1 MVNLTNSSVSNNE
14 LSSDPHNRNK
24 YEASTKVYNY
34 KMSDLTRYG
43 KNENLVDLIQNKT
56 NDIYNNDDSFVPYSD
71 LNINKNF
78 INTKYNNNNSNKE
91 CYNNNMKQ
99 YKPFR
104 SNSCNLINYSNNKMC
119 IHECTNKSCLGQNE
133 RYMINN
139 NCEQS
144 EMYTKRDVNNNKFNS
159 DMSFRKNTQ
168 LANNSDVHYKKCE
181 ENLNYNNNNN
191 NNVDNVNF
199 VYNNYDKTNK
209 NNNHTDNYNTYN
221 KYNDPTHS
229 NYNNNNNNDYNN
241 NYYNNNDYNN
251 NDYNNNDYK
260 IKEKTYNHNNNMS
273 ENDHIINNKS
283 ELSSNTKNYIPNSN
297 YPINM
302 ENNNIQHGDGY
313 KTENNFNDVS
323 HNNVRRN
330 ILQNGHENYNNNNNN
345 NHNNNMNNVKND
357 NIHNNSNINS
367 YNNYPH
373 SDISSVAHDEFIH
386 SSASINRER
395 NMKHTI
401 IFDYVENEKDKNI
414 NKEKN
419 KKQVNT
425 FVPKYNNLSPKEIHY
440 NSLCGNDNIT
450 ILEANK
456 IKLDLNKL
464 SEEDKRKKNN
474 ELPDQYPFHLCNEF
488 KNDMLSKNKPTYVE
502 KIYPTNY
509 QYINNYNKNNED
521 ISIEQRRYNMNSSHI
536 FDYCLDTNHKKIEKN
551 SIEKKKKFIN
561 EIKKPEQNS
570 TDIEKEQK
578 RKINPMYSDLF
589 GRKTPDVNENITYEK
604 IIPTTINSNW
614 IYCPIDARKYSDG
627 LYYKSSDNLEN
638 NKKENFHRKSFFK
651 HDGYDNTKRLQDA
664 IKRGSKVSLQAH
676 LQSALQ
682 NDMTTYIPTDYHNV
696 EAIYLSLSNLKDSVT
711 DEQIKKI
718 IKNSGAHI
726 VSYIPEYDLFSNRRK
741 SNAKLCIR
749 YNMGNNGLNLLLNM
763 FEEVNIKAQII

>member
-1 MVNLTNSSVSNNE
+1 MVNLQKSSVSNNE
-14 LSSDPHNRNK
+14 LSYDPINRNK
-24 YEASTKVYNY
+24 YEACTKVYNY
-34 KMSDLTRYG
+34 KLSDLTTHG
-43 KNENLVDLIQNKT
+43 KHENLDDLIQNRT

-78 INTKYNNNNSNKE
+78 INTKYNNNNNNNNSNKE
-91 CYNNNMKQ
+91 CDNNKMKQ
-99 YKPFR
+99 HKPFR
-104 SNSCNLINYSNNKMC
+104 SNSCNRINYNNNKIY
-119 IHECTNKSCLGQNE
+119 IHESTNKSNLGQNE

-139 NCEQS
+139 NCDQS
-144 EMYTKRDVNNNKFNS
+144 EMYAQGDVNNNKFNS

-168 LANNSDVHYKKCE
+168 LANNSDVYDKKCDE
-181 ENLNYNNNNN
+181 ESNYNHNNNNN

-199 VYNNYDKTNK
+199 YYNYDNTNK
-209 NNNHTDNYNTYN
+209 NNMNTDIYNTYN
-221 KYNDPTHS
+221 NCNDSTHS
-229 NYNNNNNNDYNN
+229 SYNYNHDNNNNNNNNDY
-241 NYYNNNDYNN
+241 
-251 NDYNNNDYK
+251 K
-260 IKEKTYNHNNNMS
+260 IEAKTYNHINNMS
-273 ENDHIINNKS
+273 ENDHIINNNS
-283 ELSSNTKNYIPNSN
+283 EFSHNPKNNIPNLN

-302 ENNNIQHGDGY
+302 ENNNVEHGDGY
-313 KTENNFNDVS
+313 KTENNFNYMS
-323 HNNVRRN
+323 HNNVIRK
-330 ILQNGHENYNNNNNN
+330 ILENGHENYN
-345 NHNNNMNNVKND
+345 HNNNVNNVKND

-367 YNNYPH
+367 YNIYPH
-373 SDISSVAHDEFIH
+373 SDILSVAHDEFTH
-386 SSASINRER
+386 SSASINREK

-488 KNDMLSKNKPTYVE
+488 KNDMQSKNKPTYVE

-509 QYINNYNKNNED
+509 HYINNYNKNNED

-536 FDYCLDTNHKKIEKN
+536 FDYCLDTNEKKLEKN
-551 SIEKKKKFIN
+551 SIEKKKICIY

-570 TDIEKEQK
+570 MDIEKEQK

-614 IYCPIDARKYSDG
+614 IYCPIDGRKYSDG

-711 DEQIKKI
+711 DEQIKKL

-763 FEEVNIKAQII
+763 FEQVDIKVHII